1 MLDGA
6 IITLVGER
14 HQQPNKE
21 RINTMDNNI
30 STLRDMFASNYP
42 VVVTESWKTLPI
54 EEQQALRQFIYTGKT
69 VFETLRQK
77 FDQTVWDGHE
87 DGSVS
92 LDIESVRAKGDYKNG
107 KPGRKALTPDEVLER
122 ALTRK

>member
-1 MLDGA
+1 MDDTKDML
-6 IITLVGER
+6 VE
-14 HQQPNKE
+14 
-21 RINTMDNNI
+21 
-30 STLRDMFASNYP
+30 LRNMFATLYP
-42 VVVTESWKTLPI
+42 DVVTESWKSNDVETQQTL
-54 EEQQALRQFIYTGKT
+54 RSVIYTGKT

-107 KPGRKALTPDEVLER
+107 KPGRKALTPSEVLER
-122 ALTRK
+122 ALNRK

>member
-1 MLDGA
+1 
-6 IITLVGER
+6 
-14 HQQPNKE
+14 
-21 RINTMDNNI
+21 MDNDMIVVNE
-30 STLRDMFASNYP
+30 LRSIFAEFYP
-42 VVVTESWKTLPI
+42 VVVTESWKTDTLDN
-54 EEQQALRQFIYTGKT
+54 QQYLRSVIYTGKT

-122 ALTRK
+122 ALNRK

>member
-1 MLDGA
+1 MTDN
-6 IITLVGER
+6 V
-14 HQQPNKE
+14 
-21 RINTMDNNI
+21 TMI
-30 STLRDMFASNYP
+30 HELRDMFAITYP
-42 VVVTESWKTLPI
+42 IVVSESWKAMEFEDQLK
-54 EEQQALRQFIYTGKT
+54 LRSLIYTGKT

-122 ALTRK
+122 ALNRK

>member
-1 MLDGA
+1 MD
-6 IITLVGER
+6 E
-14 HQQPNKE
+14 
-21 RINTMDNNI
+21 NTKDMVI
-30 STLRDMFASNYP
+30 ELRNMFAAIYP
-42 VVVTESWKTLPI
+42 VVVTEQWKADDI
-54 EEQQALRQFIYTGKT
+54 ASQQNLRSVIYTGKT

-107 KPGRKALTPDEVLER
+107 KPGRKALTPSEVLER
-122 ALTRK
+122 ALNRK